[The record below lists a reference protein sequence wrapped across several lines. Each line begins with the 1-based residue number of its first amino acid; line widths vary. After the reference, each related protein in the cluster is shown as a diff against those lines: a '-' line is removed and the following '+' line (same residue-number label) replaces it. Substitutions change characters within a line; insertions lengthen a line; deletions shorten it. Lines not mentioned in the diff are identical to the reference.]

1 MQEGLFA
8 ILSDHVGAALNT
20 LKIVRMKPVCGS
32 PSYSLCAYMPEDHEG
47 FELIISKA
55 SDTSPSLETVPLED
69 GEIYLWRTP
78 YTVSHKGRWLPIL
91 DSDERERFPG
101 EFVYVYNSRVKKCMR
116 IVLAQMQLRVMVST
130 LLLELPDNAPTTVS
144 NTLTDIPRFV
154 LDALKR
160 DAIARQYECPIS
172 ASILT
177 SETPLSITACYHIFE
192 KKSLDTWL
200 KENPSCPLCKSPVSN
215 TYTV

>member
-1 MQEGLFA
+1 
-8 ILSDHVGAALNT
+8 
-20 LKIVRMKPVCGS
+20 MKPMDGLS
-32 PSYSLCAYMPEDHEG
+32 SYSLSAYIPEDDEG
-47 FELIISKA
+47 FELLISRA
-55 SDTSPSLETVPLED
+55 SDTSPNLERVSFAD
-69 GEIYLWRTP
+69 GGIYLWRTP
-78 YTVSHKGRWLPIL
+78 HIVYHKGRWLPIL
-91 DSDERERFPG
+91 DSEERERFPG

-116 IVLAQMQLRVMVST
+116 IVLAQMQLRVVVST
-130 LLLELPDNAPTTVS
+130 LILELPDIAPPTVS
-144 NTLTDIPRFV
+144 DMHTGIPRFV

-172 ASILT
+172 TYPIT
-177 SETPLSITACYHIFE
+177 SETPLSITVCYHIFE